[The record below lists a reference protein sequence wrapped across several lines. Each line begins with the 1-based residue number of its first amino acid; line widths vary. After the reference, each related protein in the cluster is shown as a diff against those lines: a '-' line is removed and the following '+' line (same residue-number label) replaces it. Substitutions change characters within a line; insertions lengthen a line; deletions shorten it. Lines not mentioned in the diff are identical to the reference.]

1 MEKKAR
7 TRTLI
12 QLGGILVKSGLV
24 DHLGIPL
31 GVDLQ
36 NHPEYTSKSFELLE
50 ILEGCLDK
58 KRRETKK
65 LKSQ

>member
-24 DHLGIPL
+24 DYLGIPL

-36 NHPEYTSKSFELLE
+36 NHPDYTSKAYDLLE
-50 ILEGCLDK
+50 ILEGCLK
-58 KRRETKK
+58 KKGGK
-65 LKSQ
+65 VIKGK